1 MLFIQL
7 GVDVEL
13 DFAPQH
19 ISKPVS
25 RHACEGLAER
35 KAQNSCRRSNG
46 PTFQLET
53 RRCEVTGPRCK
64 FKTAGIP
71 DIRLPSRRQKIFHSE
86 LELRH
91 VFVARSALVS
101 DETSRN
107 AVLASV
113 TAGYFYFARFFCHAL
128 SVFIDY
134 TPTKTSVEMNYC
146 NSRTVFSLLALR

>member
-1 MLFIQL
+1 MLFIQW
-7 GVDVEL
+7 GVGVVL

-25 RHACEGLAER
+25 RHACGTLAER
-35 KAQNSCRRSNG
+35 EAQNSCRRSNG
-46 PTFQLET
+46 PTFQLAT
-53 RRCEVTGPRCK
+53 RRREAFGQRCK
-64 FKTAGIP
+64 FKTGKP
-71 DIRLPSRRQKIFHSE
+71 VLCLPSRRQKIFHSE

-107 AVLASV
+107 AVLARV

-146 NSRTVFSLLALR
+146 NSRTVFSLQALR